1 MPKNN
6 FTFKDFKE
14 LEYDERTP
22 MNFILSDL
30 MYKGW
35 IDTNYIMECYTNAL
49 ERERHLSNTKFEEAC
64 VNLCQILSGNFK
76 GEHEDEMYKRAIHTY
91 NLTKRLPE
99 GIYNEQYGYTK
110 EDERQWDEFCINQ
123 YGTDLKE

>member
-49 ERERHLSNTKFEEAC
+49 ERLYSE
-64 VNLCQILSGNFK
+64 V
-76 GEHEDEMYKRAIHTY
+76 KRM
-91 NLTKRLPE
+91 
-99 GIYNEQYGYTK
+99 IYPT
-110 EDERQWDEFCINQ
+110 R
-123 YGTDLKE
+123 